1 MRASIKSVIELELLL
16 PQNGVPFLPEM
27 ENPERILID
36 SRPIIAG
43 SSNERAGGGSSVSPK
58 LVERAREETL
68 SDPIIH
74 YTAMYSKI
82 QHYRMQYILGLC
94 VSVRLSQSVRSVSVN
109 SHCVN
114 LNQ

>member
-43 SSNERAGGGSSVSPK
+43 SSNERAGGGSVSPK

-74 YTAMYSKI
+74 YI
-82 QHYRMQYILGLC
+82 
-94 VSVRLSQSVRSVSVN
+94 
-109 SHCVN
+109 
-114 LNQ
+114 